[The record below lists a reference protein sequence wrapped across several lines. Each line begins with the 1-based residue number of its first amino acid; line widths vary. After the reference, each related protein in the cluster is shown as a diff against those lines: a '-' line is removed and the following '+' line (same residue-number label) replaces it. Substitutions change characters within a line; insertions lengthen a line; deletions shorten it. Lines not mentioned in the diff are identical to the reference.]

1 VAGPCG
7 GRLLLLVTIYCAFPI
22 LCYTVFSTDGYTDI
36 SCHVAISE
44 GTWEV
49 CADSQFNGTCERMG
63 PGKYEV
69 LNTALDKRI
78 SSLRRRY

>member
-1 VAGPCG
+1 M
-7 GRLLLLVTIYCAFPI
+7 LLVTIYCAFPI

-36 SCHVAISE
+36 SCHVAINE

-49 CADSQFNGTCERMG
+49 CTDSQFNGTCERMG

-69 LNTALDKRI
+69 LNLAAPPVL
-78 SSLRRRY
+78 SV